1 MYIVAIGLNHRTAPV
16 EIREKLAF
24 PRHALPSALSDLR
37 SQQGIEGNVILS
49 TCNRTEIYL
58 TTPEWDKGVG
68 TVKKF
73 LGRRCGLDIP
83 ALQDYLY
90 IYTFHEAVRH
100 LFRVAAGLDSMILG
114 EAQVLGQVAEAY
126 EAARNTGATNSVL
139 NNLFQ
144 QAIAAGKRVRTETR
158 IDHNTLSVS
167 YAAVELARRVF
178 GGDLTGRT
186 VLVIGAGKMSTLA
199 ARYLRDNGVT
209 TVLVSNRSYDRAAAL
224 AGTIGGRAVRLD
236 DLEEILPQADIVISC
251 TAASHYIIHT
261 EQIARA
267 RKGREH
273 NPLMLIDIA
282 VPRDIDPSVGELPG
296 VRLFDIDDLEQVIT
310 NNLEERKKAA
320 QRAELIITEEVESF
334 FQWLGSRFVVPTI
347 IALKEKAEAI
357 KEAELRRA
365 FNRLGSPSPQ
375 EKKIIGSLA
384 NSIVN
389 RLLHDVVINLK
400 SAALSPQGHLYVEV
414 LQNLFAL
421 KVGEADAA
429 SPERATYKEISDR
442 RRGPEWVKS

>member
-1 MYIVAIGLNHRTAPV
+1 MFILVIGLNHRTAPV

-24 PRHALPSALSDLR
+24 SRHSLPAALTTLR
-37 SQQGIEGNVILS
+37 ELAGIEGNVILS

-58 TTPEWDKGVG
+58 TTLVPEKGLES
-68 TVKKF
+68 VKGF
-73 LGRRCGLDIP
+73 LAHRCQMELP
-83 ALQDYLY
+83 VLQDYLY

-126 EAARNTGATNSVL
+126 EIARNTGVTNNIL

-158 IDHNTLSVS
+158 IDHNTVSVS
-167 YAAVELARRVF
+167 YAAVELARQVF
-178 GGDLTGRT
+178 GGKLTGRT

-224 AGTIGGRAVRLD
+224 AQVIGGQAVRLD
-236 DLEEILPQADIVISC
+236 NLEDVLPLADIVISC
-251 TAASHYIIHT
+251 TAASHYIIRA
-261 EQIARA
+261 EQVARA
-267 RKGREH
+267 RQGRE
-273 NPLMLIDIA
+273 NTPLMLIDIA
-282 VPRDIDPSVGELPG
+282 VPRDIDPAVGELPG
-296 VRLFDIDDLEQVIT
+296 VRLFDIDDLQQVIL

-320 QRAELIITEEVESF
+320 QRAEGIIAEEVENF
-334 FQWLGSRFVVPTI
+334 FQWLGSLFVVPTI
-347 IALKEKAEAI
+347 VALKEKAEAI

-365 FNRLGSPSPQ
+365 FNRLGNPSAQ

-389 RLLHDVVINLK
+389 RLLHDVVVNLK
-400 SAALSPQGHLYVEV
+400 NAALTPQGHLYVEM
-414 LQNLFAL
+414 LHNLFGLQVEQVSL
-421 KVGEADAA
+421 K
-429 SPERATYKEISDR
+429 PETQVTSKVDR
-442 RRGPEWVKS
+442 G